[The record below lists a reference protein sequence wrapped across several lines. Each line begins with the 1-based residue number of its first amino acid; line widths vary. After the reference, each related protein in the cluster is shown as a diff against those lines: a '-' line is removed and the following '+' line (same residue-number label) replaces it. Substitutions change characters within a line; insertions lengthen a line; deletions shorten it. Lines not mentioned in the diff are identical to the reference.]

1 LSRAKPGDSQG
12 VGNVEIFKQEFLH
25 FEGIIM
31 LGMDKNLGLVIL
43 SFVFCLLI
51 GCATNPITGEEQLML
66 ISEEDDIAI
75 GREYAPEVEKQL
87 GGRLRDEALQNYVD
101 TVGQKI
107 VRVSHRSNWQY
118 HFTVVNHSM
127 VNAMAL
133 PGGYIF
139 VTKGI
144 LEKITTEAQLA
155 ALLAHETVHVVARHS
170 SAAMSQQIGMAMV
183 LQGLGAA
190 GAAPS
195 SEAAYRMA
203 QVALQ
208 LIDLK
213 YSRENEREA
222 DLYGMDYMVRAGYN
236 PNGAVELMQMLQ
248 QQDQFKPVEFFSSH
262 PSPENRILYLK
273 SRIQTRYPNVEN
285 LRVAKEEYQK
295 NVLDRL
301 PEIEANQP

>member
-1 LSRAKPGDSQG
+1 MFGMVKKLK
-12 VGNVEIFKQEFLH
+12 FLVVSLT
-25 FEGIIM
+25 F
-31 LGMDKNLGLVIL
+31 
-43 SFVFCLLI
+43 SFAA

-66 ISEEDDIAI
+66 ISEDQDIEI

-87 GGRLRDEALQNYVD
+87 GGKLRDEALQNYVD
-101 TVGQKI
+101 TVGQRI
-107 VRVSHRSNWQY
+107 VRISHRSNWQY

-127 VNAMAL
+127 INAVAL

-144 LEKITTEAQLA
+144 LEKMTTEAQLA
-155 ALLAHETVHVVARHS
+155 ALLSHEIVHVVARHS
-170 SAAMSQQIGMAMV
+170 AAAMSQQIGISMLIGGIGASGAM
-183 LQGLGAA
+183 
-190 GAAPS
+190 PN

-203 QVALQ
+203 QLALQ

-222 DLYGMDYMVRAGYN
+222 DLYGMDYMVQAGYN
-236 PNGAVELMQMLQ
+236 PYGAVELMQMLQ
-248 QQDQFKPVEFFSSH
+248 QQDRFKPVEFLSSH
-262 PSPENRILYLK
+262 PSPENRMLYLR
-273 SRIQTRYPNVEN
+273 SRAQTRYPNVEN
-285 LRVAKEEYQK
+285 LKIAKEDYQK

>member
-1 LSRAKPGDSQG
+1 MFDTAKKLWLM
-12 VGNVEIFKQEFLH
+12 V
-25 FEGIIM
+25 
-31 LGMDKNLGLVIL
+31 L
-43 SFVFCLLI
+43 SFAFCLLI
-51 GCATNPITGEEQLML
+51 SCATNPITGEEQLML
-66 ISEEDDIAI
+66 ISEEDDIVI

-127 VNAMAL
+127 INAMAL

-144 LEKITTEAQLA
+144 LEKMTTEAQLA
-155 ALLAHETVHVVARHS
+155 ALLSHEIVHVVARHS
-170 SAAMSQQIGMAMV
+170 SAAMSQQIGMAM
-183 LQGLGAA
+183 LMGGIGAA
-190 GAAPS
+190 GAGPS
-195 SEAAYRMA
+195 SEAAYRMT
-203 QVALQ
+203 QLALQ

-213 YSRENEREA
+213 YSRDNEREA

-236 PNGAVELMQMLQ
+236 PYGAVELMQMLH
-248 QQDQFKPVEFFSSH
+248 QQDQFTPVEFLSSH
-262 PSPENRILYLK
+262 PSPENRILYLTT
-273 SRIQTRYPNVEN
+273 RARTRYPGVEN
-285 LRVAKEEYQK
+285 LRIAKEDYQK